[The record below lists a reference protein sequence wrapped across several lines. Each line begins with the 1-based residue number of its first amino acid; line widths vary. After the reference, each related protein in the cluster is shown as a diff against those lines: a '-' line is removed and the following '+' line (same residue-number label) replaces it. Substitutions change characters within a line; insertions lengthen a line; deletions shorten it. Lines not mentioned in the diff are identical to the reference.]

1 MVHSQIA
8 CFILSW
14 VSQLPYPIGF
24 IIIQRTKLLYIIVQK
39 NHPIKK
45 ITPKIIKLPKTL
57 KNIFNKL
64 NHKKN
69 KVNIDDNEKPSKNSP
84 ENPFTKENESS

>member
-1 MVHSQIA
+1 MKATKDLLQKKY
-8 CFILSW
+8 
-14 VSQLPYPIGF
+14 VSVISLIMFYHNI
-24 IIIQRTKLLYIIVQK
+24 RTALLVQK
-39 NHPIKK
+39 NNPIKK
-45 ITPKIIKLPKTL
+45 ITPKIIKLPKIL

-69 KVNIDDNEKPSKNSP
+69 KVNIDDNGKPSKNSP